1 MIVILSL
8 RLMLRSIVVE
18 DNLLSEVTLKW
29 RAVLKDI
36 FVKTIADLQISS
48 DSDPSRGEKRPLDDT
63 SQPL

>member
-18 DNLLSEVTLKW
+18 DNLLSEVKW
-29 RAVLKDI
+29 RAVLKEI
-36 FVKTIADLQISS
+36 FVKTIVDFQISS

-63 SQPL
+63 SQPP